1 MTEQAFADYVNLL
14 GQMHGELAS
23 QSVRITLSK
32 AEADSAM
39 YGYFVELFE
48 KYLYDP
54 NSQMRNEELYIPALE
69 AMIASE
75 RLGEADKVRARY
87 RLELARRN
95 RPGTPATDFRYRLA
109 SGAWGTL
116 YGVKADYTI
125 LFLNNPGCTAC
136 KETIGQIVASEPVG
150 RMIARGK
157 VKVLAVY
164 PDEDMKAWRDY
175 LPHFPSA
182 WINAYD
188 ADLKIKSAE
197 LYDLKAIPTL
207 YLLDGRKTV
216 LLRDAPFPRIERYLI
231 DAEAGRS

>member
-1 MTEQAFADYVNLL
+1 
-14 GQMHGELAS
+14 
-23 QSVRITLSK
+23 
-32 AEADSAM
+32 
-39 YGYFVELFE
+39 
-48 KYLYDP
+48 
-54 NSQMRNEELYIPALE
+54 MRNEELYIPALE

-157 VKVLAVY
+157 AVSY
-164 PDEDMKAWRDY
+164 THLDVYKRQRST
-175 LPHFPSA
+175 SA
-182 WINAYD
+182 GP
-188 ADLKIKSAE
+188 
-197 LYDLKAIPTL
+197 PT
-207 YLLDGRKTV
+207 DV
-216 LLRDAPFPRIERYLI
+216 WC
-231 DAEAGRS
+231 

>member
-1 MTEQAFADYVNLL
+1 M
-14 GQMHGELAS
+14 
-23 QSVRITLSK
+23 
-32 AEADSAM
+32 
-39 YGYFVELFE
+39 
-48 KYLYDP
+48 
-54 NSQMRNEELYIPALE
+54 
-69 AMIASE
+69 
-75 RLGEADKVRARY
+75 
-87 RLELARRN
+87 
-95 RPGTPATDFRYRLA
+95 
-109 SGAWGTL
+109 
-116 YGVKADYTI
+116 KADYTI

-231 DAEAGRS
+231 DAEAGADREGSGGSVLTICWPRRP

>member
-1 MTEQAFADYVNLL
+1 MRLPMKRVLAVLLLLGLTACRETFRKAETIARPGSEPKMFRTVDVPMLLDTPEQRAEYVAKNYWNHFDFSDTSYVDLPEVTEQAFADYVNLL

-54 NSQMRNEELYIPALE
+54 NSPMRNEELYIPALE

-125 LFLNNPGCTAC
+125 RAVPL
-136 KETIGQIVASEPVG
+136 VRRRSG
-150 RMIARGK
+150 RSLR
-157 VKVLAVY
+157 
-164 PDEDMKAWRDY
+164 PS
-175 LPHFPSA
+175 PSA
-182 WINAYD
+182 
-188 ADLKIKSAE
+188 
-197 LYDLKAIPTL
+197 
-207 YLLDGRKTV
+207 G
-216 LLRDAPFPRIERYLI
+216 
-231 DAEAGRS
+231 